1 MIQKK
6 HSTVTKDFDSI
17 EQKRKAQEAIL
28 LETKGMKP
36 EEEIAYFHRV
46 LAQWDHL
53 KVKQQKK
60 IQSVTV

>member
-1 MIQKK
+1 MEKLRI
-6 HSTVTKDFDSI
+6 VKDFDTI

-46 LAQWDHL
+46 LEQWDYL

-60 IQSVTV
+60 IQFVTE